1 MLQALLPPTVA
12 QQTGLYQHGSLLPD
26 PQKSR
31 MARCRYAGSLK
42 DDEIRSGSFTEFM
55 DDSREHMEEGA
66 EGARLRELSAHRS
79 LLLTVIGMLGVML
92 GLIAYTTSNRLAQE
106 SYEQGF
112 EQYTQMHG
120 SRIQSE
126 LDQSLEVL
134 NAFAGL
140 IQAQPYLGRDGFHQ
154 FAQLLLPQHPEITS
168 VQWLP
173 RLEHAERAELER
185 HWRQQGLAPAGIFDA
200 DHFGDYSQ
208 PAPERPVYFPVDYA
222 EPLADNRAAVGLDV
236 STRPYSRHL
245 LRNIGSRNDIQAS
258 EAFPL
263 VQDPMGPLAI
273 AIYQP
278 VYGHYELDTPEARWN
293 SLIGFVSLLIRP
305 EVLIDSVW
313 QSEEDHMSIA
323 LKDRTLGQQQMICPR
338 PRDPDDARTPKLEFP
353 YLLQL
358 PGRDLTLLFQPSPSL
373 LARHET
379 PLPLVLMLAVLAVT
393 GIMLWW
399 IDRVLRQ
406 AESVRKGDC
415 AQERKRVLA
424 ELAVSDPLTG
434 LANWDSL
441 EQKIGWARYS
451 QRYENSLSALCVIDV
466 DDFREVN
473 REHGRSQGDRVLT
486 TVAQRLECCRWVD
499 DVMARVGGDEF
510 IAFLPGRTCAHEI
523 HSQLRKMN
531 ECVAAPLELEN
542 GVQLEVSISIGVVM
556 FELDDTP
563 LRQLVRRAEDAVL
576 DSRQHGNGR
585 YAVYTEPGS
594 LLG

>member
-1 MLQALLPPTVA
+1 
-12 QQTGLYQHGSLLPD
+12 
-26 PQKSR
+26 
-31 MARCRYAGSLK
+31 
-42 DDEIRSGSFTEFM
+42 M
-55 DDSREHMEEGA
+55 DDSRDYSEGGA

-92 GLIAYTTSNRLAQE
+92 GLVAYTTSTRLALE

-112 EQYTQMHG
+112 EQYTQIHG

-126 LDQSLEVL
+126 LDHSMEVL

-140 IQAQPYLGRDGFHQ
+140 IQAQPYLSREGFNQ
-154 FAQLLLPQHPEITS
+154 FAQLLLPQHPEITA

-185 HWRQQGLAPAGIFDA
+185 RWRQQGLALEGIFDA
-200 DHFGDYSQ
+200 DHVGDYSQ
-208 PAPERPVYFPVDYA
+208 PAPERPLYFPVDYA
-222 EPLADNRAAVGLDV
+222 EPLADNRAAVGLDAL
-236 STRPYSRHL
+236 TRPYSRHL
-245 LRNIGSRNDIQAS
+245 LRNIGSRNEIQAS

-263 VQDPMGPLAI
+263 VQDPMGPLAV

-278 VYGHYELDTPEARWN
+278 VYGHDELETPEARWQ
-293 SLIGFVSLLIRP
+293 SLVGFVSLLIRP
-305 EVLIDSVW
+305 EVLIDTVW
-313 QSEEDHMSIA
+313 QSEQQHMTVA

-338 PRDPDDARTPKLEFP
+338 PRDPDEAQAPTLELP
-353 YLLQL
+353 YSLRL
-358 PGRDLTLLFQPSPSL
+358 PGRELTLLFQPSPQL
-373 LARHET
+373 MARHET
-379 PLPLVLMLAVLAVT
+379 PLPIVLMLVVLAVT
-393 GIMLWW
+393 GILLWW

-406 AESVRKGDC
+406 AESIRTAGAR

-473 REHGRSQGDRVLT
+473 RKHGRAQGDRVLT
-486 TVAQRLECCRWVD
+486 TIAERLECCRWVD

-531 ECVAAPLELEN
+531 ACVAAPLELDN
-542 GVQLEVSISIGVVM
+542 GVQLEVSISIGVVI

-594 LLG
+594 LMG